1 LTSVGVYEYWIEQQ
15 ADRPGIRRDDKYD
28 LVPAGTLVLNPEEFE
43 QELSENAIDLSRG
56 GRAMKTTINPKEE
69 TIYALDEPY
78 PTECYNHGQLSKQ
91 TQRYYMCKSLKP
103 NSSTSQAFRVTK
115 ETYDRVLTEY
125 ADQYSCYVQTVE
137 KNVCVCP
144 KGTIDSRCETETQQK
159 CAITILDPNFAQGCE
174 DKPDSFYY
182 LYSVPGFSPC
192 YP

>member
-1 LTSVGVYEYWIEQQ
+1 
-15 ADRPGIRRDDKYD
+15 
-28 LVPAGTLVLNPEEFE
+28 
-43 QELSENAIDLSRG
+43 
-56 GRAMKTTINPKEE
+56 
-69 TIYALDEPY
+69 
-78 PTECYNHGQLSKQ
+78 
-91 TQRYYMCKSLKP
+91 MCKSLKP

-125 ADQYSCYVQTVE
+125 ADQYSCYVQNVE

-159 CAITILDPNFAQGCE
+159 CAITIKDPNFAVGCE